1 MASPI
6 AFSLPQNFDLQ
17 NVVGRLGRS
26 FQLKGYAVRSYPVGA
41 GACLEISRNVGGLN
55 TVIGRCEGLKIN
67 FMPGANLLNVSFS
80 DEQWTDKIIGFVV
93 GWFTCW
99 IPWVFTAIGAY
110 NQYQLPKTV
119 ENELR
124 IILGTVSTPA
134 SGYYQSP
141 AAPAQPPAY
150 QNYPAP
156 QPPRPQTPPVQPGG
170 YYPPA
175 QPVQPAPPTPPQ
187 PSPMPQPTPPQPPRP
202 VANAPAQ
209 GPAPAPGAPVPP
221 AEEPFTPPDPFK
233 VELKIPENPF
243 AAEEPPHIE
252 NPFKNGNPFD
262 MSSPFEQVKPNSPP
276 ASPIPSTP
284 APAAVPPVGEK
295 GKKVC
300 AACGKTL
307 DAESVFCMY
316 CGARQDG

>member
-41 GACLEISRNVGGLN
+41 GACLEVSRNTGGLN
-55 TVIGRCEGLKIN
+55 TVIGRCEGIKIN

-99 IPWVFTAIGAY
+99 IPWIFTAIGAY
-110 NQYQLPKTV
+110 NQYRLPKTV
-119 ENELR
+119 ENELQ
-124 IILGTVSTPA
+124 IILGTVSTPTG
-134 SGYYQSP
+134 GYYQSP

-150 QNYPAP
+150 QAY
-156 QPPRPQTPPVQPGG
+156 QTYQTPQQHTPPAQPGG
-170 YYPPA
+170 YYPP
-175 QPVQPAPPTPPQ
+175 QGPAPATPTVPQ
-187 PSPMPQPTPPQPPRP
+187 QAPMPRPEPPQPPR
-202 VANAPAQ
+202 APAPSVPVQ

-221 AEEPFTPPDPFK
+221 EEPPFTPPDPFHVQVK
-233 VELKIPENPF
+233 TPENPF
-243 AAEEPPHIE
+243 ACEEPPHVE
-252 NPFKNGNPFD
+252 NPFKDGNPFD
-262 MSSPFEQVKPNSPP
+262 MSSPFGQVKPNSPP
-276 ASPIPSTP
+276 ASSIPSTP

-300 AACGKTL
+300 PSCGKTL

-316 CGARQDG
+316 CGARQDS